1 MHKSIVLLFSISLI
15 WANKPYFQQR
25 VDYEID
31 VKLNDSLHTL
41 SAYEKIV
48 YSNQSPDTLDYL
60 WFHLW
65 PNAYKNVETAFAK
78 QKFQQG
84 STRFHFSKSKD
95 RGYIDSLDFREN
107 GKKMKWEYHPEWIDV
122 AKLQLSEPLV
132 PGGSLTIETPF
143 HVKLP
148 LVFSRLG
155 HNDKH
160 YEITQWYPKPTVYD
174 RDGWHHMP
182 YLDMGEFYSEFG
194 TFDVRI
200 TLPANYR
207 VMATGDLVNGE
218 AEYAWLDS
226 LAAEGDSLH
235 ALEKK
240 AFKKKLKAMKKA
252 RKKKIRKKKEPNQDS
267 LVLKKLHFHQENVH
281 DFAWFADQDWIVRK
295 GKLFLADSTHEIIL
309 WSMYLPKNAKL
320 WEKSIEYLHD
330 SGYWYSQFFG
340 EYPYNHITAVDG
352 DLSAGGGMEYPNI
365 TVISSG
371 GSKDLLEF
379 VIMHEVGHN
388 WVYGILG
395 SNERDHA
402 WMDEGLNDWSNI
414 RYWDKKYQSEE
425 DRRLEISKFIQGKLK
440 IASHLRLE
448 WIMGYMLYTNRV
460 LSGDDQPIELPS
472 TEFDQ
477 SNYGVIVYGK
487 TGYFTRFLQH
497 YLGEDLINKA
507 TRDYYE
513 SWKFKHPGPEDFE
526 AAFDKHVD
534 EDLSWFFDEAIR
546 STKYID
552 YGIRLKKD
560 GFEIIN
566 HGSLNSPVE
575 IVFYDNDRVE
585 LKRQWVSGFTGSTMI
600 EEPAGT
606 VSAVIDP
613 DNFMPDVDRTNNAI
627 RRPLEFHFVFDQPT
641 YWKREI
647 YYVPWLFS
655 GNAFNG
661 LTPGLMLYS
670 GYIPPFDFGIFALP
684 MWDFKNKTLVGSL
697 GGQKSFYQNPG
708 FRKLTF
714 SGNYS
719 KYSGRRG
726 FEFGFS
732 GRIKK
737 PIVST
742 PVTDVIGQ
750 LFTHIIDSNAVHPD
764 YYNSG
769 KFTTAK
775 LSIKYSHRPN
785 SLLRYSGKIGMITVL
800 SGGEFAK
807 FYATGNLRWRFTK
820 KVNTSMRMWAGSFLN
835 NTDVPNQYRTYLGG
849 GIDPDF
855 ESKFVFN
862 RTDDGGK
869 GIANLYDEQ
878 YIQDGPGLRGL
889 VLGKTS
895 EQTTWGVNLDQTLP
909 FVPITIFLDGAGASD
924 LNDTFID
931 AGITIRLQ
939 VLWIHIPLYQSWD
952 DQKIPDNSTWIK
964 DRIRFEL
971 NFSGFA
977 IRI

>member
-1 MHKSIVLLFSISLI
+1 M
-15 WANKPYFQQR
+15 PYFQQR

-31 VKLNDSLHTL
+31 VTLNDSLHTL

-48 YSNQSPDTLDYL
+48 YTNQSPDTLDYL

-65 PNAYKNVETAFAK
+65 PNAYKNNETAFAK

-84 STRFHFSKSKD
+84 STRFHFSKAKD
-95 RGYIDSLDFREN
+95 RGYVDSLDFRVN

-122 AKLQLSEPLV
+122 AKLQLSEPLI

-143 HVKLP
+143 HVKIP

-155 HNDKH
+155 HSAKH
-160 YEITQWYPKPTVYD
+160 YEITQWYPKPAVYD

-194 TFDVRI
+194 TFDVHI

-207 VMATGDLVNGE
+207 VMATGDLVNGQ
-218 AEYAWLDS
+218 AEYVWLDS

-235 ALEKK
+235 ALDKK

-252 RKKKIRKKKEPNQDS
+252 SKKRIKALKKANKKKEPDQNGEK
-267 LVLKKLHFHQENVH
+267 LKTLHFHQEDVH
-281 DFAWFADQDWIVRK
+281 DFAWFADKDWIVRK
-295 GKLFLADSTHEIIL
+295 GKLFLADSTREITL

-330 SGYWYSQFFG
+330 SGYWYSHFFG
-340 EYPYNHITAVDG
+340 DYPYNHITAVDG

-371 GSKDLLEF
+371 GSKDLLEL

-402 WMDEGLNDWSNI
+402 WLDEGLNEWSNI
-414 RYWDKKYQSEE
+414 RYWEKKYPSEE

-477 SNYGVIVYGK
+477 SNYGTIVYGK

-497 YLGEDLINKA
+497 YLGEDLINRI
-507 TRDYYE
+507 TWDYYE
-513 SWKFKHPGPEDFE
+513 NWKFKHPGPEDFK
-526 AAFDKHVD
+526 AAFDKYVD
-534 EDLSWFFDEAIR
+534 EDLSWYFDGAIR

-552 YGIRLKKD
+552 YGIRTKNG
-560 GFEIIN
+560 GFEILN
-566 HGSLNSPVE
+566 YGSLNSPVE
-575 IVFYDNDRVE
+575 IAFYDNNGVE
-585 LKRQWVSGFTGSTMI
+585 LKRQWISGFTGSTMI

-613 DNFMPDVDRTNNAI
+613 DNFMPDVNRTNNAT

-641 YWKREI
+641 YWEREI
-647 YYVPWLFS
+647 YYVPWLFY
-655 GNAFNG
+655 GNAYNG
-661 LTPGLMLYS
+661 MTPGLMLYS
-670 GYIPPFDFGIFALP
+670 GYIPPFDFGISALP

-697 GGQKSFYQNPG
+697 GGQKSFYQNLG
-708 FRKLTF
+708 FRKMTF
-714 SGNYS
+714 SGKYS
-719 KYSGRRG
+719 NYSGREG

-737 PIVST
+737 PIVSIPYT
-742 PVTDVIGQ
+742 TVNGQ
-750 LFTHIIDSNAVHPD
+750 LFTHDIDSNAIHPE
-764 YYNSG
+764 YYSSG
-769 KFTTAK
+769 KFTVVKFSTE
-775 LSIKYSHRPN
+775 YSHRPN
-785 SLLRYSGKIGMITVL
+785 PLLRYSGKIGVITAL
-800 SGGEFAK
+800 SGSEFTK
-807 FYATGNLRWRFTK
+807 LFATGNLRWRFTK
-820 KVNTSMRMWAGSFLN
+820 KVNTSIRVWTGSFLN
-835 NTDVPNQYRTYLGG
+835 NADVPNQYRTYLGG
-849 GIDPDF
+849 GVDPDF
-855 ESKFVFN
+855 ESNFVFN

-869 GIANLYDEQ
+869 GIDNIYDEQ

-889 VLGKTS
+889 ASGKTS
-895 EQTTWGVNLDQTLP
+895 EQTAWGINLDQTLP
-909 FVPITIFLDGAGASD
+909 FVPINIFLDGAGASD

-931 AGITIRLQ
+931 AGITFSWQ
-939 VLWIHIPLYQSWD
+939 VLRIHFPLYQSWD
-952 DQKIPDNSTWIK
+952 DQKTPDNSAWIK

-971 NFSGFA
+971 NFSGYS
-977 IRI
+977 IRM